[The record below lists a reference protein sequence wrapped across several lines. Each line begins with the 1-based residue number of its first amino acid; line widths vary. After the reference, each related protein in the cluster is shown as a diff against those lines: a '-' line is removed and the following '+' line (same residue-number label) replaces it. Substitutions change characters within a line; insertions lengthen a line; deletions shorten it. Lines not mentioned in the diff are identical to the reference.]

1 VKLCKN
7 EPQGR
12 RRWVSVRN
20 KNSLFEKIKMLKN
33 CFQFPFGFLFSF
45 SFWICVRIIYFLEFC
60 VVCVIFAV
68 LEFLGRVPLLQRL
81 PSSSIRK
88 ISELVVVKHYGI
100 NSNLSISNDFFYI
113 VVASRLWKNCMWLH
127 EFLVEWIFGFCFGL
141 DELILKDWVWKWL
154 I

>member
-1 VKLCKN
+1 MNLKEEEGEFLLETKILC
-7 EPQGR
+7 
-12 RRWVSVRN
+12 
-20 KNSLFEKIKMLKN
+20 LKN
-33 CFQFPFGFLFSF
+33 CFQFRSVWFSLLIFILCFFLVRFW
-45 SFWICVRIIYFLEFC
+45 FWICVRIIYFVEFC

-68 LEFLGRVPLLQRL
+68 LEFLGCVPLLQRL

-88 ISELVVVKHYGI
+88 ISELVLVKHYGI